1 MADLPIRV
9 LVVAE
14 ETLARAGLAAVLEG
28 RPGVQ
33 VVGQCSPHGELDA
46 MLGAT
51 RPEVL
56 LWDLGWNP
64 EAQLET
70 LSGRLP
76 ELPPA
81 VLLLPGGEHFEE
93 ARRAGGR
100 GLLLRDA
107 DGEVLALAAQSAR
120 RGLIMIDPALEGL
133 PLPEQPHG
141 ARPSGV
147 ELTERELD
155 VLRLAAEGLAN
166 KAIAA
171 RLGISDH
178 TVKFHLNSV
187 LRKLGAQSR
196 TDAVVRATR
205 LGLLYL

>member
-1 MADLPIRV
+1 MADLPVRL

-14 ETLARAGLAAVLEG
+14 DALARAGLAAVLEG

-33 VVGQCSPHGELDA
+33 IVGQCSPYGELEP
-46 MLGAT
+46 MLTAT

-64 EAQLET
+64 EAQLEI
-70 LSGRLP
+70 LAGGSAD
-76 ELPPA
+76 LPPA
-81 VLLLPGGEHFEE
+81 VVLLQGSVPIQE
-93 ARRAGGR
+93 ARRAGAR
-100 GLLLRDA
+100 ALLSSGA
-107 DGEVLALAAQSAR
+107 DGEMLVLAAQSAR
-120 RGLIMIDPALEGL
+120 RGLILFDPALEDRQ
-133 PLPEQPHG
+133 PEAHPPEPKPAG
-141 ARPSGV
+141 G
-147 ELTERELD
+147 ELTERELG
-155 VLRLAAEGLAN
+155 VLRLVAEGLAN